1 HGIEVVETDLTKH
14 DLYTADE
21 ILLTG
26 TGAEVIA
33 VTEIDNRKI
42 GYGDGEGK
50 PGPLTV
56 KLNKA
61 FRDMLASGAPED

>member
-1 HGIEVVETDLTKH
+1 M
-14 DLYTADE
+14 
-21 ILLTG
+21 LLTG

-33 VTEIDNRKI
+33 VTEIDGRKI
-42 GYGDGEGK
+42 GYADGEGK

-61 FRDMLASGAPED
+61 FRDMLAAGAPED